1 MDIGL
6 FYHFGKRRR
15 YFMKKVFLFITL
27 ILVLSSCTPTV
38 LPTTSILVDMEIPV
52 EFTVLESPLIHS
64 ELDHLI
70 VLTENRTSGEV
81 YKILDWYASPV
92 VKWNEVTRDWV
103 SFYYRNP
110 PIASR
115 AYAIV
120 SVAQQ
125 RALDEVHKYNINLES
140 RFPKTLNNE
149 VLPVE
154 IGCEPF
160 ECAVLIGVAE
170 STLLYLFPETKEA
183 ILNQVEEARQ
193 SLILSGNIL
202 PSDLDIG
209 ESFGRAIAQNVIA
222 ERINDGASTAGK
234 SDPLP
239 VGEGI
244 WKPDPFQAN
253 PQAPSWGKVTP
264 WLLASPDQFRSAPP
278 PENGSPE
285 FLTALD
291 EVYQVQQTVT
301 HEQLAIADY
310 WAGNPGTFTPA
321 GYWNLI
327 ASQLIT
333 EYKLSSVEAGHVFS
347 TMNMAIM
354 DSGIGCWDS
363 KYHYLV
369 VRPWQADERIRGLV
383 GYPNHPSYPSGHSCF
398 SSAGAEVL
406 AFYFPNDAT
415 EIQAKAKEAS
425 ISRLY
430 GGIHYRFDLEAGL
443 ELGKQV
449 SDLYIEFIVEQG
461 WEIKP

>member
-1 MDIGL
+1 
-6 FYHFGKRRR
+6 
-15 YFMKKVFLFITL
+15 MKKIYLFLFSLGL
-27 ILVLSSCTPTV
+27 ILQSCTPTM
-38 LPTTSILVDMEIPV
+38 LPTMSILVDVESQV
-52 EFTVLESPLIHS
+52 EFIALENPVINS
-64 ELDHLI
+64 ELDEL
-70 VLTENRTSGEV
+70 VALTENRTSSEV

-92 VKWNEVTRDWV
+92 VKWNEITRDWV
-103 SFYYRNP
+103 SFYFRNP

-115 AYAIV
+115 VYAII

-170 STLLYLFPETKEA
+170 STLMYLFPETQEA

-193 SLILSGNIL
+193 ALLLSGNIL

-209 ESFGRAIAQNVIA
+209 ESFGRTIAEEVIA

-234 SDPLP
+234 SDPFP
-239 VGEGI
+239 IGEGI
-244 WKPDPFQAN
+244 WEPDPFQAN

-264 WLLASPDQFRSAPP
+264 WLLTSPDQFRSAPP
-278 PENGSPE
+278 PEYGSPE
-285 FLTALD
+285 FLAALD

-327 ASQLIT
+327 ASQLIN

-354 DSGIGCWDS
+354 DAGIGCWDS
-363 KYHYLV
+363 KYYYLV
-369 VRPWQADERIRGLV
+369 IRPWQADERIRGLV

-398 SSAGAEVL
+398 SAAGAEVL
-406 AFYFPNDAT
+406 AFYFPIE
-415 EIQAKAKEAS
+415 EISLRDLAKEAS
-425 ISRLY
+425 LSRLY

-443 ELGKQV
+443 ELGSQV
-449 SDLYIEFIVEQG
+449 GAVAVEYAIEKG
-461 WEIKP
+461 WGNKP